1 VCVYILP
8 SLLPINLKN
17 EKAFICNYKEHWF
30 TIRKLGQQWFN
41 LNSLLTGPELIS
53 DTYLA
58 LFLAQLQQEGYSIF
72 VIRGNLPECEAEQIL
87 GIMRVH
93 QQQRPRLIGEDE
105 AQTSMGYSQADV
117 GFSVEDDDEEL
128 KRALALSRQDMDV
141 EDEEADV
148 RRAIQLSMQGIAG
161 DEQKGGQ
168 SETLTAE
175 ELRKRRQAYFD
186 RQQPQAQPNL
196 PQQPDVPATPGSGS
210 KFWTIIMGT
219 HKLEMPF
226 IFVLTYMCFLAPV
239 HQAALPNMTISD
251 LSYKN
256 MDFAMDLY
264 RKISS
269 YHDNNVFFS
278 PLSISTSFAALLMAS
293 GGGTHQEI
301 LRGLNLQQLEMADQP
316 ELIPRLFQLLQENIA
331 QNGSLK
337 VDQSMALFIRQQFEV
352 EKAFEDKMRT
362 FFHADIKT
370 VDFADTKGS
379 VRYINEYIRQKTKDK
394 ITEMLSTLDET
405 TLLLL
410 INSIFFQG
418 TWLMPFN
425 SNLTRNGPF
434 YIDNYNIMQVPMMFK
449 EDKFYT
455 MEDVPLGARVL
466 KLPYQEGVSMLILLP
481 NKGIDYTVI
490 DDEITAEKF
499 LSWVKELRKTQVPTV
514 RHKAVMEVDE
524 TGTTAAAATT
534 TGIIPYSLPRMF
546 TVNRPFFFF
555 IYHEDTNCLLFMGR
569 VIDPSSN

>member
-1 VCVYILP
+1 
-8 SLLPINLKN
+8 
-17 EKAFICNYKEHWF
+17 
-30 TIRKLGQQWFN
+30 
-41 LNSLLTGPELIS
+41 
-53 DTYLA
+53 
-58 LFLAQLQQEGYSIF
+58 
-72 VIRGNLPECEAEQIL
+72 
-87 GIMRVH
+87 
-93 QQQRPRLIGEDE
+93 
-105 AQTSMGYSQADV
+105 
-117 GFSVEDDDEEL
+117 
-128 KRALALSRQDMDV
+128 
-141 EDEEADV
+141 
-148 RRAIQLSMQGIAG
+148 
-161 DEQKGGQ
+161 
-168 SETLTAE
+168 
-175 ELRKRRQAYFD
+175 
-186 RQQPQAQPNL
+186 
-196 PQQPDVPATPGSGS
+196 
-210 KFWTIIMGT
+210 
-219 HKLEMPF
+219 MPF
-226 IFVLTYMCFLAPV
+226 IFVVTYMCFLAPV

-301 LRGLNLQQLEMADQP
+301 LRGLNLQQLEVADQP

-410 INSIFFQG
+410 INSVFFQG

-499 LSWVKELRKTQVPTV
+499 LSWVKELRKTRLEVSMPKFKMEQEYSLHNLLPDMGMVSLFGSSANLTRLSKEAGLKVSEV
-514 RHKAVMEVDE
+514 RHKAVVEVDE